1 LCRFV
6 GCGPAAVAD
15 ATFRRIGDRG
25 EQTAAE
31 NAAVC
36 SVASK
41 SAGRA
46 EVVGA
51 KPNDI
56 EIAGGPK
63 RSIAATRHAQRNQ
76 CSSLPAA

>member
-6 GCGPAAVAD
+6 GRDPAAVAD
-15 ATFRRIGDRG
+15 ATFRRIG
-25 EQTAAE
+25 AA
-31 NAAVC
+31 ASKLPRRMLQSGGA
-36 SVASK
+36 ASK
-41 SAGRA
+41 STGGA
-46 EVVGA
+46 EGVGA

-56 EIAGGPK
+56 EIADGPK